1 MQATIGE
8 NILFASVLAVGVL
21 QKATRVMSIWQQGVS
36 TIRPYPGPVALGV
49 VFRAKATGRRII
61 KNQTSEQT
69 SKHRSGNLQ

>member
-8 NILFASVLAVGVL
+8 NILFANVLAVVGVL
-21 QKATRVMSIWQQGVS
+21 QKATRIMSIWQQGV
-36 TIRPYPGPVALGV
+36 TPYPGPVALGV

-61 KNQTSEQT
+61 ENQTSEQT